1 MASPVTPTDYKADST
16 QGKQRIYGGKFF
28 NPMGGTPSVVLD
40 EQFISYDAVSD
51 KIYVNEA
58 GSCQVAL
65 NDPAKPLILRSPV
78 DDTEIPLA
86 TFIAKIQTQ
95 GAFHNED
102 FFITFYSLGRRTQ
115 LARDAYN
122 AAVKVQAEAQAVYDL
137 EQSEAN
143 LAALNAVIAATEAAR
158 GDM

>member
-58 GSCQVAL
+58 GSCQAVL
-65 NDPAKPLILRSPV
+65 TDPARPLTLRSPA
-78 DDTEIPLA
+78 DDTEIPMA
-86 TFIAKIQTQ
+86 TFISKLQ
-95 GAFHNED
+95 GQGQFTNED
-102 FFITFYSLGRRTQ
+102 FFIAFYSLGRRTQ
-115 LARDAYN
+115 LARDVYN
-122 AAVKVQAEAQAVYDL
+122 AAVKVQAEAQAAYDL

-143 LAALNAVIAATEAAR
+143 LAALNAAIALTEAAR
-158 GDM
+158 SVM